1 MASKHEEISL
11 TFEKGLVT
19 EVEDSVLEPGQ
30 AAELLN
36 WEPTAQGGLR
46 TRNGWSGISKTGLT
60 ANYKVRGWG
69 TAAVASG
76 GGTTIQ
82 TPVVVQSK
90 KDDGG
95 TFRTSVTMTLTGTIA
110 GNVLVATANHA
121 DDSGYVAA
129 GWTKTSPTGQFDLFG
144 NEGEFFSKVSAGGS
158 ESITISGGGESLETC
173 SIYEVSGIASA
184 TPTATHSHEGSASY
198 TLTCASAVGSGFA
211 VQSNGSTN
219 TWTTEGGGGTWTSRA
234 NHNPGWNYNY
244 QDIDY
249 KVFSSGPVSD
259 TWDSNSTGVGMMAIF
274 DAGTSTAASN
284 PADFYILMAV
294 ATSTGY
300 SIYRILRDSI
310 SSGTWELVDS
320 EACDETS
327 AYVSM
332 AVSAGELVWSASTM
346 DNPRHV
352 VLSTLTGAD
361 TTDLTDK
368 AGRAVAAHKDRVFV
382 GGSAT
387 NASRL
392 YFSGIGTPH
401 TFTTATDYLDIG
413 GDDGEAIE
421 DIVSV
426 EGLLLVCKVN
436 RLYLISG
443 SGIESF
449 FVNELPGGS
458 ASTGRAAVRTPYGT
472 VVAGP
477 TDIWVV
483 QGGGVDPLARSLGA
497 DYFIQGL
504 VSTAYAQDI
513 VLISDSVTGTVFRV
527 NLVTGAWS
535 NEEVTLGE
543 DQVGHLFSL
552 QSRLYYGV
560 DESTSNVGGTRRLS
574 NTRLYDFNEEM
585 SFRASTG
592 KLALKGPQFEYT
604 PRWIYLQ
611 LRNNDDSAPNQ
622 LNLLVESDN
631 GSQTFTFETTR
642 ELQRFTKGIAAFA
655 GADWIQFT
663 FSAASSLN
671 NGSIDIEKA
680 VLGVDMEAPR

>member
-76 GGTTIQ
+76 GGTTIN

-95 TFRTSVTMTLTGTIA
+95 LFRTTVTMTLPGTVA
-110 GNVLVATANHA
+110 GNILIATAMH
-121 DDSGYVAA
+121 DDDPSVTAA
-129 GWTKTSPTGQFDLFG
+129 GWTKQVPTNLFDSAG
-144 NEGEFFSKVSAGGS
+144 NYGEYWTKVSAGGS
-158 ESITISGGGESLETC
+158 ESITLNSTEVLETC
-173 SIYEVSGIASA
+173 SIFEVSGLASA
-184 TPTATHSHEGSASY
+184 TPTVSESYFDSSAQALS
-198 TLTCASAVGSGFA
+198 LTSPVGTGFA
-211 VQSNGSTN
+211 LQSALSTN

-234 NHNPGWNYNY
+234 NHVSGWNYGLEE
-244 QDIDY
+244 IDY
-249 KVFSSGPVSD
+249 KVYSTSPITDS
-259 TWDSNSTGVGMMAIF
+259 WDSNANGFFMHMIW
-274 DAGTSTAASN
+274 DAGTSTSASN

-300 SIYRILRDSI
+300 SVYRILRDSI

-320 EACDETS
+320 EACSETD

-332 AVSAGELVWSASTM
+332 AVSAGELVWSSSTM
-346 DNPRHV
+346 TNPRHV
-352 VLSTLTGAD
+352 VLSTLVGAD

-368 AGRAVAAHKDRVFV
+368 AGRAVASHKDRVFV

-458 ASTGRAAVRTPYGT
+458 ATTGRAAVRTPYGT

-497 DYFIQGL
+497 DYYIQGL
-504 VSTAYAQDI
+504 VSTAYAQDM
-513 VLISDSVTGTVFRV
+513 VLISDSATGTVFRV

-560 DESTSNVGGTRRLS
+560 DESTTNVGGTRRLS